1 MILSR
6 TFIFFTKK
14 SFLKKMAAIKRS
26 CKMPCKWIRFFWVS
40 FTRCSQLLL
49 LFESDYSGPIKKPT
63 RDLATLCVCVCVCV
77 CVCMCGCVCVC
88 VGSLGFRE
96 RGPVSEIFF
105 SIWVF
110 FHENSY
116 HLSING
122 TLMQIRNYIYVYL
135 FSYKTSTLKII
146 HFYS

>member
-1 MILSR
+1 
-6 TFIFFTKK
+6 
-14 SFLKKMAAIKRS
+14 MAAIKRS
-26 CKMPCKWIRFFWVS
+26 CKMPCKWIRFFWVI

-49 LFESDYSGPIKKPT
+49 LFESDYSGPIKKTT
-63 RDLATLCVCVCVCV
+63 RDLSYIVCMCLCVCVCVCV
-77 CVCMCGCVCVC
+77 CVWGE
-88 VGSLGFRE
+88 GSLGFRE

-110 FHENSY
+110 FYENLY

-122 TLMQIRNYIYVYL
+122 TLMQIRNYIYVCL
-135 FSYKTSTLKII
+135 CSYKTSTLKIM